1 MLLRGGG
8 GRVVRYSAGGARR
21 LLDYVALGR
30 RLNYTWWGGD
40 GNMQIIET
48 SLTTTW
54 HWRVSELIDTL
65 SATTLITAQR
75 GKIPRIESNTTNSNP
90 II

>member
-8 GRVVRYSAGGARR
+8 GRVVRYSAGARR

-48 SLTTTW
+48 SSTTTW
-54 HWRVSELIDTL
+54 QSELIDSL
-65 SATTLITAQR
+65 SPTTLIT
-75 GKIPRIESNTTNSNP
+75 G
-90 II
+90 